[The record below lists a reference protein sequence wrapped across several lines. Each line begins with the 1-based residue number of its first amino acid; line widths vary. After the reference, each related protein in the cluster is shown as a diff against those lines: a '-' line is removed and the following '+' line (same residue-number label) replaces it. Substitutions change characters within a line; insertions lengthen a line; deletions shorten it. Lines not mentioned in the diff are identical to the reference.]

1 MDKKK
6 EKKGIVYPKSKKPYV
21 RRGVLEMTKIV
32 SEIEAGLISKKGA
45 CFKYGLCRGTLR
57 LFLQQQ
63 AIRNLV
69 KYSALPDKQIN
80 MPDTQQTLIL
90 NKLIQQLTKD
100 LEFAKLKIAG
110 LETLINVAEANLNI
124 RVQLSN

>member
-1 MDKKK
+1 MSCPEIASHEIIKNGQKK
-6 EKKGIVYPKSKKPYV
+6 EKKGIVYPKSKMPYV

-90 NKLIQQLTKD
+90 NKRIQSIGSKMGRDQLLDIPT
-100 LEFAKLKIAG
+100 FM
-110 LETLINVAEANLNI
+110 VF
-124 RVQLSN
+124 